1 MRAWLTV
8 VAIALFGV
16 SACSEEP
23 PAPDHTIVQPG
34 LPGEPNRTLSA
45 EEAESALPDTE
56 PNDEDVSY
64 VRNMIIHHQQ
74 AVEMSALAPERAAD
88 ERVRGLASRI
98 HDVQGPEIGMM
109 NRWLTGH
116 DLPAVN
122 PTEAHAHADMPGMAT
137 AEELA
142 ALTAAR
148 GPEFD
153 RLFLE
158 LMIRHH
164 EGAIEMARAVQVSGV
179 DVRVQ
184 EMADDVIAEQAD
196 EIRRMREMQG

>member
-1 MRAWLTV
+1 M
-8 VAIALFGV
+8 
-16 SACSEEP
+16 
-23 PAPDHTIVQPG
+23 
-34 LPGEPNRTLSA
+34 PGEPNRTLSA